1 LPTLFVHL
9 TIHRGVC
16 VSQAVSQGSLGY
28 RGNAFAAE
36 LPLMFI
42 APALFAANLIVA
54 RWAQGAGIAPVFL
67 AFGRWALAFLILL
80 PTVGPRMF
88 VLRHTLLA
96 NWPRIL
102 LLASLGMGVAVAP
115 QYVGARHT
123 SAANIG
129 IIFAACPALVTL
141 IETLVWRAPLERR
154 QAGGM
159 LLAIAGVLIVLSK
172 GNPAALGEL
181 EFGRGDLWVVL
192 AGCGWSLYTVFNK
205 RLPLPPLPSTVK
217 MASLILGGALVLAP
231 FAALEAWHGNAP
243 DFSDGR
249 LYIALGF
256 LAVVPSLGAY
266 FCFDRL
272 VSLAGPARASM
283 SLYLIP
289 LFATLAAWPLLGE
302 VPHLFHVAGFAV
314 ILAGVALSSMRR
326 RA

>member
-1 LPTLFVHL
+1 M
-9 TIHRGVC
+9 
-16 VSQAVSQGSLGY
+16 SEAVSRGGLGY
-28 RGNAFAAE
+28 RGDAFAAE

-54 RWAQGAGIAPVFL
+54 RWAESAAIPPVFL
-67 AFGRWALAFLILL
+67 AFGRWALAFLVLL

-88 VLRHTLLA
+88 ALRHTLLA

-115 QYVGARHT
+115 QYIGARHT

-141 IETLVWRAPLERR
+141 IETLVWRAPLERK

-159 LLAIAGVLIVLSK
+159 LLAILGVLIVLSR
-172 GNPAALGEL
+172 GNPAALGQL

-192 AGCGWSLYTVFNK
+192 AAIGWSLYTVFNK
-205 RLPLPPLPSTVK
+205 RLPLPPLPGTVK
-217 MASLILGGALVLAP
+217 LAALIGGGALVLAP
-231 FAALEAWHGNAP
+231 FAALEAMSGDLP
-243 DFSDGR
+243 SFGDGR
-249 LYIALGF
+249 LYVALGF
-256 LAVVPSLGAY
+256 LAIVPSLGAY

-272 VSLAGPARASM
+272 VAVAGPARASM
-283 SLYLIP
+283 SVYLIP

-302 VPHLFHVAGFAV
+302 APHLYHVAGFGM
-314 ILAGVALSSMRR
+314 ILAAVALSSRR
-326 RA
+326 RRS